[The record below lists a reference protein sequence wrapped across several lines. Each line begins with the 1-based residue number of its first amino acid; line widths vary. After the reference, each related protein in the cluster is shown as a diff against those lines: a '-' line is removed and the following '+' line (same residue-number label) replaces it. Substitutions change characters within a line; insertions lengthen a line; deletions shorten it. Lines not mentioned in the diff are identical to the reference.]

1 MNRYN
6 TITIRSQVPIPLE
19 SAPDARFVTFDGLP
33 DHSEHFAVVFG
44 HPSTDAPL
52 VRVHSECITGDVFGS
67 LRCDCG
73 SQLKHAIK
81 MMQASGGILLYL
93 RQEGRGI
100 GLVAKLDAYRL
111 QHEQGLDTYAAN
123 EAISLPADAR
133 EYDCAAHMLKALG
146 VGSIQLIT
154 NNPDKVAQL
163 KRLGI
168 NVISRVSAGTHKTEF
183 NATYLWAKA
192 HITGHALQM

>member
-1 MNRYN
+1 MSHVN
-6 TITIRSQVPIPLE
+6 TVTIRSQVPIPLE
-19 SAPDARFVTFDGLP
+19 SAPDARFVTFDGLS
-33 DHSEHFAVVFG
+33 DRAEHFAVVFG
-44 HPSTDAPL
+44 NPSTEAPL
-52 VRVHSECITGDVFGS
+52 VRVHCECITGDVFGS

-73 SQLKHAIK
+73 SQLQHAMQ
-81 MMQASGGILLYL
+81 MMQAGGGILLYL

-123 EAISLPADAR
+123 EAMSLPADAR
-133 EYDCAAHMLKALG
+133 DYDCAAHMLKALG

-154 NNPDKVAQL
+154 NNPDKVEQL
-163 KRLGI
+163 NKLGI

-183 NATYLWAKA
+183 NAPYLLAKA
-192 HITGHALQM
+192 RITGHSLEM